1 MKVVYEL
8 IDAELDAVCG
18 GIFDFTNLS
27 NNIVAQA
34 NTATQV
40 GVAQGGSS
48 VFGAG
53 GAANVAQLLAP
64 VEHQLD
70 RLTYGSPHTPG
81 CSPGC
86 AGTHFNRQF
95 SWTRA
100 PSLRE
105 LRKEG
110 LDTVS
115 MRDERTRATRREM
128 LIPQGM
134 ARPGPSKA
142 IPLPTAVFSK

>member
-1 MKVVYEL
+1 MEKPASCTNTRSEALACFEPDVVHTQTQRRELMKVVYEL

-53 GAANVAQLLAP
+53 GAANVAQLLA
-64 VEHQLD
+64 QSN
-70 RLTYGSPHTPG
+70 TSSIG
-81 CSPGC
+81 
-86 AGTHFNRQF
+86 
-95 SWTRA
+95 
-100 PSLRE
+100 
-105 LRKEG
+105 
-110 LDTVS
+110 
-115 MRDERTRATRREM
+115 
-128 LIPQGM
+128 
-134 ARPGPSKA
+134 
-142 IPLPTAVFSK
+142 

>member
-34 NTATQV
+34 NNATQV

-53 GAANVAQLLAP
+53 GAANVAQLLA
-64 VEHQLD
+64 QSN
-70 RLTYGSPHTPG
+70 TSSIG
-81 CSPGC
+81 
-86 AGTHFNRQF
+86 
-95 SWTRA
+95 
-100 PSLRE
+100 
-105 LRKEG
+105 
-110 LDTVS
+110 
-115 MRDERTRATRREM
+115 
-128 LIPQGM
+128 
-134 ARPGPSKA
+134 
-142 IPLPTAVFSK
+142 

>member
-1 MKVVYEL
+1 MKAVHEL

-53 GAANVAQLLAP
+53 GAASVAQLLA
-64 VEHQLD
+64 QSN
-70 RLTYGSPHTPG
+70 TSSIG
-81 CSPGC
+81 
-86 AGTHFNRQF
+86 
-95 SWTRA
+95 
-100 PSLRE
+100 
-105 LRKEG
+105 
-110 LDTVS
+110 
-115 MRDERTRATRREM
+115 
-128 LIPQGM
+128 
-134 ARPGPSKA
+134 
-142 IPLPTAVFSK
+142 

>member
-40 GVAQGGSS
+40 GVAQGGNS

-53 GAANVAQLLAP
+53 GAATVAQVLG
-64 VEHQLD
+64 QSN
-70 RLTYGSPHTPG
+70 TSSIG
-81 CSPGC
+81 
-86 AGTHFNRQF
+86 
-95 SWTRA
+95 
-100 PSLRE
+100 
-105 LRKEG
+105 
-110 LDTVS
+110 
-115 MRDERTRATRREM
+115 
-128 LIPQGM
+128 
-134 ARPGPSKA
+134 
-142 IPLPTAVFSK
+142 